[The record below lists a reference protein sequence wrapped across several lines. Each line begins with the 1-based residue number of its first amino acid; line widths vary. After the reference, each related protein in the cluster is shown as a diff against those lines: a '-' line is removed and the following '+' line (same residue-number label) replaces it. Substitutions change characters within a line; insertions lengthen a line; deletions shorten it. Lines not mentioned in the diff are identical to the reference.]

1 VRHRAL
7 ATEVR
12 HRQDRPAPSRLHQRL
27 RRTGARDQR
36 VRADVERDPESFAR
50 RLDERIRQLV
60 LLRELGGVDEKVQ
73 PAEFLVERRG
83 QIGDLLIVGN
93 VARREQ
99 RILELL
105 CELADVFLEP
115 FARIRQRETR
125 AFGRRRASP
134 SAARRRV

>member
-1 VRHRAL
+1 M
-7 ATEVR
+7 
-12 HRQDRPAPSRLHQRL
+12 
-27 RRTGARDQR
+27 
-36 VRADVERDPESFAR
+36 
-50 RLDERIRQLV
+50 
-60 LLRELGGVDEKVQ
+60 LLRERGGVDEKVQ
-73 PAEFLVERRG
+73 PAEFLVERRS

-125 AFGRRRASP
+125 AFGRRRLRDRPRDRPLVRDAHDQTVF
-134 SAARRRV
+134 ARESRQVRSQKSEVRSQKSEVGSHF